1 MYHVTASEEFDP
13 EEREAFVED
22 VYADDH
28 QSHHHSQR
36 RQDYDEDR
44 VESSESLNEDN
55 FNEDWVDKK

>member
-22 VYADDH
+22 VYEDDH
-28 QSHHHSQR
+28 QSHHSQR

-44 VESSESLNEDN
+44 VESPESLNEDN
-55 FNEDWVDKK
+55 YNNEDWVDKK